1 MAAWK
6 KGGGAAAEMSAP
18 AHCVGEDP
26 GFMLV
31 PKAARL
37 MLSQV
42 LQETLH

>member
-1 MAAWK
+1 MS
-6 KGGGAAAEMSAP
+6 AAA
-18 AHCVGEDP
+18 HHVGEDP

-42 LQETLH
+42 LLEVLH